1 MPEASLLETTA
12 EVAISLAGFVGVFL
26 VLARRDGAFSPAD
39 SFLIR
44 VLVLCCVPP
53 MFYAVLPL
61 LLHGFGFTL
70 PRVWT
75 TSSVAAAIA
84 IGAISVHVLMTQ
96 ARLPKDGSQLLPI
109 WQSLFSYGAVSAA
122 LIALV
127 VNGAGWL
134 GPASGALYAAG
145 VWLILFVGGV
155 TFTLLI
161 LRRVL

>member
-12 EVAISLAGFVGVFL
+12 EVAITLAGFVGVFL

-61 LLHGFGFTL
+61 LLHGFGLAPT
-70 PRVWT
+70 RVWA
-75 TSSVAAAIA
+75 TSSTIAATAITL
-84 IGAISVHVLMTQ
+84 ISIHVMTTQ
-96 ARLPKDGSQLLPI
+96 ARLPRDGTGNLPS
-109 WQSLFSYGAVSAA
+109 WQSAFSYGAVSGAILA
-122 LIALV
+122 HV
-127 VNGAGWL
+127 VNAASWF
-134 GPASGALYAAG
+134 GPAGGALYTAG
-145 VWLILFVGGV
+145 VWLVLFVGGV

>member
-1 MPEASLLETTA
+1 LPEASLLETTA

-44 VLVLCCVPP
+44 VLILCCVPP

-61 LLHGFGFTL
+61 LLHGFGFASS
-70 PRVWT
+70 RVWT
-75 TSSVAAAIA
+75 YSSSVAAAAIA
-84 IGAISVHVLMTQ
+84 LISIHVLAVQ
-96 ARLPKDGSQLLPI
+96 ARLPRGGPQLLPL
-109 WQSLFSYGAVSAA
+109 WQSIFSYGSVSAA
-122 LIALV
+122 LIALFI
-127 VNGAGWL
+127 NATSWF
-134 GPASGALYAAG
+134 GPASGPLYAAG
-145 VWLILFVGGV
+145 VWLILLVGGV